1 MTSKEKEF
9 ISDGL
14 SNEELVVTIS
24 NIIKRKNEDEIKKLS
39 DMDKFEKLRGEF
51 KFFSE
56 RYPMLFEMAI
66 RDDNFPWDNLS
77 YMLNMRKKIIN
88 DEMTSENA
96 SKIVGKEWFDKYVDV
111 MGAPPNKKNKT
122 NDS

>member
-9 ISDGL
+9 LTDGL

-24 NIIKRKNEDEIKKLS
+24 NIIKRNNEEEIKKLS
-39 DMDKFEKLRGEF
+39 DMEKFEKLRGEF
-51 KFFSE
+51 SFFSE

-77 YMLNMRKKIIN
+77 YMLNMRNKIIN
-88 DEMTSENA
+88 NEMTSENA
-96 SKIVGKEWFDKYVDV
+96 SKVVGKEWFDKYVDV
-111 MGAPPNKKNKT
+111 KGVPPKKKRK
-122 NDS
+122 

>member
-9 ISDGL
+9 LTDGL

-24 NIIKRKNEDEIKKLS
+24 NIIKRNNEEEIKKLS
-39 DMDKFEKLRGEF
+39 DMEKFEKLRSEF
-51 KFFSE
+51 SFFSD

-77 YMLNMRKKIIN
+77 YMLNMRNKIIN

-96 SKIVGKEWFDKYVDV
+96 SKVVGKEWFDKYVDV
-111 MGAPPNKKNKT
+111 KGVPPKKKRK
-122 NDS
+122 